1 MAHSTSPT
9 EPRVLP
15 LGLNQEPFSYLEQQN
30 PGTAAS
36 VRWIASLQGQVDR
49 AALDRA
55 LAAAVTRQ
63 PLLGCRFQGGA
74 LVTGATPRV
83 EEGEDLSA
91 VPEVDAARRV
101 LVGLKTPDGG
111 LRVVLSRHAS
121 GRWLLGLAA
130 HQAVADSASLQRL
143 LVELL
148 GPAPAPPPEDYL
160 TLAPHQRERLRGG
173 ALDAALG
180 FWSERLKGAPAELQW
195 PFRGGKPRPEGPV
208 LTRRTQV
215 TIPHAWVQRA
225 HQAGLDDVLTAAVAA
240 LVVRYCRQEE
250 VLVGVSAPGRAA
262 SEAQL
267 FGPFAQA
274 LPLRLRAEDRPT
286 AEQWLARVREAR
298 REALSHGQVNPEL
311 AAPRTGP
318 SQSAGL
324 IQVLVHPAEALG
336 VFSQGAVEG
345 RWLAFEQDDA
355 WVDLAVSFSVGA
367 GGALQA
373 SFEARQD
380 RLDRGEAEALPA
392 HFLTLLEGL
401 LARPAQTL
409 QRLPLLPDAERAR
422 LISLSQGPL
431 RQAPP
436 ETTPSSLF
444 WAQVEA
450 SPEHPAVH
458 FGTRTLSY
466 RELGERV
473 GRLARHLRA
482 QGVGPGSRVALLLRP
497 QLDLVTA
504 LLAVLETGGAYVAL
518 DVDAPEDRLRFICQ
532 DAGAQVALAE
542 AALVETLT
550 APGRRVI
557 PLSDGWETRLDGPE
571 VTMGARPEQ
580 LAYIV
585 YTSGSTGE
593 PKGVMVPNHALAN
606 HNLAIAD
613 LFGLKPEDRVLQ
625 FTPVQFDA
633 AGEEIYPVLA
643 AGATVVVRDE
653 LVPAEQFCQMLE
665 QEALTVLSLPPAFLH
680 QWVLEMERLGLTLPR
695 CVRLVVLG
703 GERLLPESW
712 AIWNRVGGEGI
723 PWLNVYGPSEATITA
738 ASFAISGDTVS
749 EGQRE
754 IPIGRPISNMEAF
767 VVDEQQELVPHGHA
781 GELLLGGAG
790 LAWGYLNRPDLTAE
804 RFIADPFSEEGGKRL
819 YRTGDRVRTLADGGL
834 EFLGRTDH
842 QIKIRGFRVELGE
855 IEAVLR
861 QAPGVTEC
869 VLIAT
874 GEGAQR
880 KLVAYVA
887 GAGGAL
893 NPRELRQQL
902 AAKLPAYMVPAA
914 FVLLPSLPLTVNGK
928 VDRKALP
935 PPPEE
940 TAPDEGQPLTDPVE
954 AQLAELW
961 SEVLGT
967 PVASRD
973 ADFFELG
980 GHSLTAMQL
989 VSRVQETLGVE
1000 LELRVVFDSPTL
1012 AAMAGQLTEQLGP
1025 AAGDVN
1031 DLSEDQVEAM
1041 LRDLLA
1047 KSQP

>member
-1 MAHSTSPT
+1 MSHLTSP

-15 LGLNQEPFSYLEQQN
+15 LGLNQEPFSYLDQQH

-36 VRWIASLQGQVDR
+36 VRWVASLQGQVEL

-55 LAAAVTRQ
+55 LAAAVVRQ
-63 PLLGCRFQGGA
+63 PILGCRFCGGA
-74 LVTGATPRV
+74 LEKAGTPRV

-91 VPEVDAARRV
+91 VPELDAARR
-101 LVGLKTPDGG
+101 LLTGLKTPDGG

-121 GRWLLGLAA
+121 GRWLVGLVA
-130 HQAVADSASLQRL
+130 HQAVADAGSLQRL

-148 GPAPAPPPEDYL
+148 GPAPMPPPEDYL
-160 TLAPHQRERLRGG
+160 TLAPLQRERLRSGELG
-173 ALDAALG
+173 PALA
-180 FWSERLKGAPAELQW
+180 FWSERLQGAPAELQW

-208 LTRRTQV
+208 RTVRSRV
-215 TIPHAWVQRA
+215 TLPQALVQRA
-225 HQAGLDDVLTAAVAA
+225 QQAGLDDVLTAAVAA

-250 VLVGVSAPGRAA
+250 VLVGVSAPGRAV
-262 SEAQL
+262 SEAHL

-286 AEQWLARVREAR
+286 AQEWLDRVRVAR
-298 REALSHGQVNPEL
+298 REALSHDQVNPEL

-318 SQSAGL
+318 SQAGL

-345 RWLAFEQDDA
+345 RWLVFEQDDA
-355 WVDLAVSFSVGA
+355 WVDLAVSFSVGV
-367 GGALQA
+367 GGTLQA
-373 SFEARQD
+373 AFEARQD
-380 RLDRGEAEALPA
+380 RVDRGEAEALPA
-392 HFLTLLEGL
+392 HFVTLLEGL
-401 LARPAQTL
+401 LARPSQTL
-409 QRLPLLPDAERAR
+409 QRLPLLSDAERAR

-450 SPEHPAVH
+450 APEHPAVQ

-466 RELGERV
+466 LELGERV
-473 GRLARHLRA
+473 RRLARHLRA
-482 QGVGPGSRVALLLRP
+482 QGVGPGARVALLLRP

-518 DVDAPEDRLRFICQ
+518 DVDAPEERLRFICE
-532 DAGAQVALAE
+532 DAGVQVALAE
-542 AALVETLT
+542 AALVAALEVS
-550 APGRRVI
+550 GRRVI
-557 PLSDGWETRLDGPE
+557 PLEEGWETRLDGPPAPL
-571 VTMGARPEQ
+571 GARPEQ

-606 HNLAIAD
+606 HNLAIAE

-738 ASFAISGDTVS
+738 ASFAISGDTVT

-754 IPIGRPISNMEAF
+754 IPMGRPISNVEAF
-767 VVDEQQELVPHGHA
+767 VVDEHQELVPHGHA

-804 RFIADPFSEEGGKRL
+804 RFIADPFSEDGGKRL

-842 QIKIRGFRVELGE
+842 QVKIRGFRVELGE
-855 IEAVLR
+855 VEAVLR
-861 QAPGVTEC
+861 QVPGVTEC

-887 GAGGAL
+887 GADGAL

-914 FVLLPSLPLTVNGK
+914 FVSLPALPLTVNGK

-940 TAPDEGQPLTDPVE
+940 TAPEVGQRLSDPIE

-967 PVASRD
+967 PVTHRD

-989 VSRVQETLGVE
+989 VSRVQETMGVE
-1000 LELRVVFDSPTL
+1000 LELRLVFDTPTL
-1012 AAMAGQLTEQLGP
+1012 GAMAGQLAELLGP
-1025 AAGDVN
+1025 AAGDVD